1 MPLNVQMRKLLLHP
15 VIDTFIMIKYN
26 SYAITF
32 LTMILMRLLFCLL
45 ITGLVVNYPI
55 NTDGPLDETT
65 TNNTFIT
72 NITNIRIL
80 GTNTEGPNK
89 TIESPFSDSMANPS
103 PYLNDYDEASG
114 FSQPSEDDERLLK
127 TNETKKSTNLTTH
140 LRQSSSLNSSSTNS
154 TSRRIGNILAAAG
167 ISDQAMNKPVL
178 FWICLSLLAVLTLC
192 LLASSLV
199 ALVYELRLRWDKKT
213 KNCLWILADI
223 AGILV
228 YILVFGYL
236 FLLTRDF
243 LTPELKAMV
252 RVTSALLVLASWI
265 NFTSSLRFLLLGKF
279 YCLGNYIA
287 MLTHVAKKVAIFFG
301 LYAAVLYG
309 FTLAFHLTMHDE
321 FDNPFGITK
330 TLAMMTGELDFGD
343 TFGDKDKYRQ
353 LLLAI
358 FVISVTIVISNLLVG
373 LTVSDVAQLLEQ
385 AKMDGMEFKLEQ
397 IVNMDN
403 SWVMKGIELVLSCT
417 NYSHMISKQD
427 QHDQE
432 VIWKYSFANK

>member
-45 ITGLVVNYPI
+45 ITGLVVIYPI
-55 NTDGPLDETT
+55 NTDGPWD
-65 TNNTFIT
+65 
-72 NITNIRIL
+72 
-80 GTNTEGPNK
+80 
-89 TIESPFSDSMANPS
+89 
-103 PYLNDYDEASG
+103 
-114 FSQPSEDDERLLK
+114 
-127 TNETKKSTNLTTH
+127 H
-140 LRQSSSLNSSSTNS
+140 WRQSSSLNSSSTNS
-154 TSRRIGNILAAAG
+154 TSKRF
-167 ISDQAMNKPVL
+167 ISDQARNKPAL
-178 FWICLSLLAVLTLC
+178 FWICLSTLAALTLC

-252 RVTSALLVLASWI
+252 RITSALLVLASWI

-432 VIWKYSFANK
+432 VIWKCSFANK

>member
-45 ITGLVVNYPI
+45 ITGLVVNYPM
-55 NTDGPLDETT
+55 NTDRAFTSFT
-65 TNNTFIT
+65 NTF
-72 NITNIRIL
+72 ITNIRIL
-80 GTNTEGPNK
+80 GTNTEGPK
-89 TIESPFSDSMANPS
+89 KAIESPFSDSMANPS

-114 FSQPSEDDERLLK
+114 FSQPSEDDERLFK
-127 TNETKKSTNLTTH
+127 RNETSKSTNLTTH

-154 TSRRIGNILAAAG
+154 TSRRF
-167 ISDQAMNKPVL
+167 ISDQARNKPVL
-178 FWICLSLLAVLTLC
+178 FWICLSALAVLTLC

-252 RVTSALLVLASWI
+252 RITSALLVLASWI

-309 FTLAFHLTMHDE
+309 FTLAFHLTMRDE

-432 VIWKYSFANK
+432 VIWKCSFANK

>member
-55 NTDGPLDETT
+55 NTDGQLDEATNTT
-65 TNNTFIT
+65 TNTTNTFIT
-72 NITNIRIL
+72 NT
-80 GTNTEGPNK
+80 TNTF
-89 TIESPFSDSMANPS
+89 I
-103 PYLNDYDEASG
+103 
-114 FSQPSEDDERLLK
+114 
-127 TNETKKSTNLTTH
+127 NLTTH

-154 TSRRIGNILAAAG
+154 TSRRF

-199 ALVYELRLRWDKKT
+199 ALVYELKLRWDKKT

-228 YILVFGYL
+228 YFLVFGYL
-236 FLLTRDF
+236 FLLTRDV

-252 RVTSALLVLASWI
+252 RFTSALLVLASWI

-309 FTLAFHLTMHDE
+309 FTLAFYLTMHDE

-427 QHDQE
+427 QRDQE

>member
-65 TNNTFIT
+65 YTFI
-72 NITNIRIL
+72 N
-80 GTNTEGPNK
+80 
-89 TIESPFSDSMANPS
+89 S
-103 PYLNDYDEASG
+103 
-114 FSQPSEDDERLLK
+114 
-127 TNETKKSTNLTTH
+127 TH
-140 LRQSSSLNSSSTNS
+140 LRQSSSLNSSSTNP
-154 TSRRIGNILAAAG
+154 TSRRF
-167 ISDQAMNKPVL
+167 ISDQAMNKPAL
-178 FWICLSLLAVLTLC
+178 FWICLSALAVLTLC

-236 FLLTRDF
+236 FLLTRDV

-252 RVTSALLVLASWI
+252 RFTSALLVLASWI

-309 FTLAFHLTMHDE
+309 FTLAFYLTMHDE

-353 LLLAI
+353 LLLAV

-427 QHDQE
+427 QRDQE